1 MLRIGITYNPSLDL
15 FYSGANQTSIILF
28 ELFKNFDYKVI
39 LVDSKNTGTKKVPAI
54 DFADLTQLYL
64 TTDLDYLI
72 DIDGFIDPSVRK
84 AVAKKSIVFMRTFLQ
99 FNEMDNSVYPDSPYK
114 PRSFDGVSEIWCW
127 DILNPKE
134 TLDSIQTLFPCPI
147 RTVPFIWS
155 QTIVSAYTSHT
166 LKYDSAKP
174 FEVHIAE
181 KNSNNSSSSIIP
193 LVAVREL
200 HNNNKSFNAV
210 YKCHNM
216 DRIIENKFLKENV
229 LNNIEISKL
238 PIKFVPK
245 DHFYEWLS
253 SENII
258 MLSHSR
264 FTPFRIG
271 LLNALWLGI
280 PVIHNSTILKEV
292 HPMFSTMFYFGNSI
306 SGMSDC
312 FSRFCS
318 GGIADFIS
326 SVDSIRSSILEKWSI
341 AKNLKGW
348 EQICSS
354 LSLSSPSVASFSLSP
369 LPVASLSLSSP
380 TIASVVPV
388 TPTSNKNSIIIAFSD
403 MWPGFNYNNNF
414 IIDSLRYETKSLSL
428 DIIGINYTA
437 DSNPNLLIFGPYS
450 HTWTTV
456 PDTIPKVYF
465 SAENWTKPNDS
476 RIALY
481 ITSARNE
488 DDTHIRIPTWMMY
501 IDWYSNKTTL
511 PENCEDNPI
520 RLPIH
525 FAITPHPIIFKNRT
539 EFCGFV
545 VSNPICSLRNET
557 FKAVNDYKKV
567 NSGGVLYNNIGG
579 QLSLKYPGG
588 GCGDISKYQ
597 FFSKQQFSISFENS
611 QGPGYIT
618 EKVLHAKMAGCVPL
632 YWGDKDTNTD
642 FVNGSI
648 VNLSMFDNPE
658 QILEVIKK
666 LELNPDLCAKIASTP
681 ILNQEKKTNAL
692 AQISKMSQKLLAIV
706 NINQKPATHLKNI
719 DKVFIIN
726 LDTRKDRWKTLC
738 KEEPFI
744 TSIAERVSAVNG
756 RTLKLTPYIYSLFR
770 NNNFN
775 WKKSVIGCNL
785 SHINIW
791 TKILSQK
798 SGNLFL
804 ILEDDVR
811 FIPSQLSTWDK
822 YAETI
827 PSDAE
832 LVYIGGVLPPNR
844 PGLNSVIEPI
854 NDFWGKIKPNQLFT
868 GGPLLPLFH
877 FCTYSYIISRRA
889 VEKLIEHLINS
900 ENKMPNVIDHFLG
913 FHSLNLKTYVAN
925 PLITKCFQDDDPIYQ
940 NALFNNTGTIAQFD
954 SDIRNNTECFSEED
968 IKVAMQTKEVI
979 KVAMQTK
986 EVIKVA
992 MQTKE
997 VIDIIQPADKTL
1009 NIVTLYHITD
1019 MEMPIY
1025 EHNWITDI
1033 FSEYTLKKVDNL
1045 HNFIEDDV
1053 WFIVQRPYLDI
1064 LNTYFNN
1071 LPKNITFKALHLSD
1085 EFDKDTI
1092 DFYNL
1097 PNCKGII
1104 RNYLRPDTPEVPHI
1118 ITVPLG
1124 YHYKGINNSAF
1135 LDRKLVWSFHGNCW
1149 FDRKSKLEQLYSFV
1163 PHNCHTVN
1171 EWNASNMSKQN
1182 QYLSVLADSKFCP
1195 ILKGNNIETFRLY
1208 EALEVGTIPIY
1219 VRHEGDELF
1228 WNKISSKLGLLELE
1242 NWTRAT
1248 EMIQNFLNNPDEG
1261 EKYQIKLCEA
1271 WIKWKSEIKSACQT
1285 LL

>member
-28 ELFKNFDYKVI
+28 ELFKNFDYKVV

-54 DFADLTQLYL
+54 DFADLTPLYL
-64 TTDLDYLI
+64 TSDLDYLI
-72 DIDGFIDPSVRK
+72 DIDGFVDPYVRK
-84 AVAKKSIVFMRTFLQ
+84 GAAKKSIIFLRTFLQ
-99 FNEMDNSVYPDSPYK
+99 FSEMDNSVYPDSLYK

-181 KNSNNSSSSIIP
+181 KNINNSSSSIIP

-200 HNNNKSFNAV
+200 YYNNKSLNAS
-210 YKCHNM
+210 YECHNM
-216 DRIIENKFLKENV
+216 DRIIENKFLKENI
-229 LNNIEISKL
+229 LNNIEIDKL
-238 PIKFVPK
+238 PVKFVPK
-245 DHFYEWLS
+245 DPFYKWLS

-264 FTPFRIG
+264 FTPLRIG
-271 LLNALWLGI
+271 LINAIWLGI
-280 PVIHNSTILKEV
+280 PVIHNSPILKGL
-292 HPMFSTMFYFGNSI
+292 HPELAKMFYFGNSI
-306 SGMSDC
+306 SGISDS

-318 GGIADFIS
+318 NGITDFIS
-326 SVDSIRSSILEKWSI
+326 SVDSIRSSILERWSI
-341 AKNLKGW
+341 AKNLEGW
-348 EQICSS
+348 KQIFSGF
-354 LSLSSPSVASFSLSP
+354 SLSS
-369 LPVASLSLSSP
+369 LPVASLSLSSLTAP
-380 TIASVVPV
+380 PIA
-388 TPTSNKNSIIIAFSD
+388 PTSNNNSIIIAFSD
-403 MWPGFNYNNNF
+403 MWLGFNYNNNF
-414 IIDSLRYETKSLSL
+414 IIDSLRHETKSLGL
-428 DIIGINYTA
+428 DITGINYTT
-437 DSNPNLLIFGPYS
+437 DSNPKLLIFGPYS
-450 HTWTTV
+450 HTWKTV
-456 PDTIPKVYF
+456 PNTIPKIYF
-465 SAENWTKPNDS
+465 SAENWPKPDDPQ
-476 RIALY
+476 IALY
-481 ITSARNE
+481 ITSAREE
-488 DDTHIRIPTWMMY
+488 DNTHIRIPTWMMY
-501 IDWYSNKTTL
+501 IDWYSNTTTL
-511 PENCEDNPI
+511 PEKCEDNPI
-520 RLPIH
+520 RIPIH
-525 FAITPHPIIFKNRT
+525 FAITPHPITFKDRA

-545 VSNPICSLRNET
+545 VSNPVCSLRNET
-557 FKAVNDYKKV
+557 FKAINDYKKV
-567 NSGGVLYNNIGG
+567 NSGGALYNNIGG
-579 QLSLKYPGG
+579 QLSLKYAGG

-597 FFSKQQFSISFENS
+597 FFSKQQFTISFENS
-611 QGPGYIT
+611 QAPGYIT

-632 YWGDKDTNTD
+632 YWGDIDTNTD

-648 VNLSMFDNPE
+648 VNLSMFNNPE

-666 LELNPDLCAKIASTP
+666 LELNPELCAKIASTP
-681 ILNQEKKTNAL
+681 ILNEEKKQVAL
-692 AQISKMSQKLLAIV
+692 NIISKMSQKLLAII
-706 NINQKPATHLKNI
+706 NINKMSSTYLKNI
-719 DKVFIIN
+719 DKVFVVN
-726 LDTRKDRWKTLC
+726 LDIRKDRWETLC

-744 TSIAERVSAVNG
+744 TSIAERVPAVNG
-756 RTLKLTPYIYSLFR
+756 RTLKLTPYIYSLFK

-775 WKKSVIGCNL
+775 WKKSVMGCAL
-785 SHINIW
+785 SHLNIW

-798 SGNLFL
+798 TGNLFL

-811 FIPSQLSTWDK
+811 FISSQLSTWDK

-844 PGLNSVIEPI
+844 PGLNSVIEPV
-854 NDFWGKIKPNQLFT
+854 NDFWAKIKPNQLFT

-877 FCTYSYIISRRA
+877 FCTYSYIISRRG

-900 ENKMPNVIDHFLG
+900 VDKMPNAVDHFLG
-913 FHSLNLKTYVAN
+913 YQSLKLNTYVAN
-925 PLITKCFQDDDPIYQ
+925 PLITKCFQDDDPIYK
-940 NALFNNTGTIAQFD
+940 NALFNNTGTIAHFD
-954 SDIRNNTECFSEED
+954 SDIRNNTECFSEEELETL
-968 IKVAMQTKEVI
+968 KN
-979 KVAMQTK
+979 
-986 EVIKVA
+986 
-992 MQTKE
+992 
-997 VIDIIQPADKTL
+997 PDKAAATHHRS
-1009 NIVTLYHITD
+1009 ITTLYHISD

-1033 FSEYTLKKVDNL
+1033 FSDYTLKKVDNL
-1045 HNFIEDDV
+1045 HNFIEDNV
-1053 WFIVQRPYLDI
+1053 WFIVQRPHSDTF
-1064 LNTYFNN
+1064 NTYFNN
-1071 LPKNITFKALHLSD
+1071 LPKNITFKVLHLSD

-1097 PNCKGII
+1097 PNCRGVI
-1104 RNYLRPDTPEVPHI
+1104 RNYLRADTPEVPHI

-1182 QYLSVLADSKFCP
+1182 QYLSILTDSKFCP
-1195 ILKGNNIETFRLY
+1195 ILRGNNIETFRLY

-1219 VRHEGDELF
+1219 VRQEGDELF

-1242 NWTRAT
+1242 NWTQAT
-1248 EMIQNFLNNPDEG
+1248 NVIQIFLNNPDEG

-1271 WIKWKSEIKSACQT
+1271 WTKWKSEIKSACQA

>member
-28 ELFKNFDYKVI
+28 ELFKNFDYKVV

-54 DFADLTQLYL
+54 DFADLTPLYL
-64 TTDLDYLI
+64 TSDLDYLI
-72 DIDGFIDPSVRK
+72 DIDGFVDQYVRK
-84 AVAKKSIVFMRTFLQ
+84 GAAKKSIIFLRTFLQ
-99 FNEMDNSVYPDSPYK
+99 FSEMDNSVYPDSLYK

-181 KNSNNSSSSIIP
+181 KNINNSSSSIIP

-200 HNNNKSFNAV
+200 YNNNKSFNAE

-216 DRIIENKFLKENV
+216 DRIIENKFLKENI

-238 PIKFVPK
+238 PIKFVAK
-245 DHFYEWLS
+245 DPFYEWLS

-264 FTPFRIG
+264 FTPLRIG
-271 LLNALWLGI
+271 LINAIWLGI
-280 PVIHNSTILKEV
+280 PVIHNSPILKGL
-292 HPMFSTMFYFGNSI
+292 HPELAKMFYFGNSI
-306 SGMSDC
+306 SGISDS

-318 GGIADFIS
+318 NGITDFIS
-326 SVDSIRSSILEKWSI
+326 SVDSIRSSILERWSI
-341 AKNLKGW
+341 AKNLEGW
-348 EQICSS
+348 KQIFSGF
-354 LSLSSPSVASFSLSP
+354 SLSSLPVASVSLSSLTAP
-369 LPVASLSLSSP
+369 PVASLSLSSLP
-380 TIASVVPV
+380 VASVSLSSPPV
-388 TPTSNKNSIIIAFSD
+388 APTSNKNSIVVAFSD

-414 IIDSLRYETKSLSL
+414 IIDSLRHEAKSLSL
-428 DIIGINYTA
+428 DITGINYTT
-437 DSNPNLLIFGPYS
+437 DSNPKLLIFGPYS
-450 HTWTTV
+450 HTWKTV
-456 PDTIPKVYF
+456 PNTIPKIYF
-465 SAENWTKPNDS
+465 SAENWPKPDDPQ
-476 RIALY
+476 IALY
-481 ITSARNE
+481 ITSARDE
-488 DDTHIRIPTWMMY
+488 DNTHIRIPTWMMY
-501 IDWYSNKTTL
+501 IDWYSNTTTL
-511 PENCEDNPI
+511 PEKCEDNPI
-520 RLPIH
+520 RIPIH
-525 FAITPHPIIFKNRT
+525 FAITPHPITFKDRA

-545 VSNPICSLRNET
+545 VSNPVCSLRHET
-557 FKAVNDYKKV
+557 FKAINDYKKV
-567 NSGGVLYNNIGG
+567 NSGGALYNNIGG
-579 QLSLKYPGG
+579 QLSLKYAGG

-597 FFSKQQFSISFENS
+597 FFSKQQFTISFENS
-611 QGPGYIT
+611 QAPGYIT

-632 YWGDKDTNTD
+632 YWGDIDTNTD

-648 VNLSMFDNPE
+648 VNLSMFNNPE

-666 LELNPDLCAKIASTP
+666 LELNPELCAKIASTP
-681 ILNQEKKTNAL
+681 ILNEEKKQVAL
-692 AQISKMSQKLLAIV
+692 NIISKMSQKLLAII
-706 NINQKPATHLKNI
+706 NINKMSSTYLKNI
-719 DKVFIIN
+719 DKVFVVN
-726 LDTRKDRWKTLC
+726 LDIRKDRWETLC

-744 TSIAERVSAVNG
+744 TSIAERVPAVNG
-756 RTLKLTPYIYSLFR
+756 RTLKLTPYIYSLFK

-775 WKKSVIGCNL
+775 WKKSVMGCAL
-785 SHINIW
+785 SHLNIW

-798 SGNLFL
+798 TGNLFL

-811 FIPSQLSTWDK
+811 FISSQLSTWDK

-844 PGLNSVIEPI
+844 PGLNSVIEPV
-854 NDFWGKIKPNQLFT
+854 NDFWAKIKPNQLFT

-877 FCTYSYIISRRA
+877 FCTYSYIISRRG

-900 ENKMPNVIDHFLG
+900 VDKMPNAVDHFLG
-913 FHSLNLKTYVAN
+913 YQSLKLNTYVAN
-925 PLITKCFQDDDPIYQ
+925 PLITKCFQDDDPIYK
-940 NALFNNTGTIAQFD
+940 NALFNNTGTIAHFD
-954 SDIRNNTECFSEED
+954 SDIRNNTECFSEEELETL
-968 IKVAMQTKEVI
+968 KN
-979 KVAMQTK
+979 
-986 EVIKVA
+986 
-992 MQTKE
+992 
-997 VIDIIQPADKTL
+997 PDKAAATHHRS
-1009 NIVTLYHITD
+1009 ITTLYHISD

-1033 FSEYTLKKVDNL
+1033 FSDYTLKKVDNL
-1045 HNFIEDDV
+1045 HNFIEDNV
-1053 WFIVQRPYLDI
+1053 WFIVQRPHSDTF
-1064 LNTYFNN
+1064 NTYFNN
-1071 LPKNITFKALHLSD
+1071 LPKNITFKVLHLSD

-1097 PNCKGII
+1097 PNCRGVI
-1104 RNYLRPDTPEVPHI
+1104 RNYLRADTPEVPHI

-1182 QYLSVLADSKFCP
+1182 QYLSILTDSKFCP
-1195 ILKGNNIETFRLY
+1195 ILRGNNIETFRLY

-1219 VRHEGDELF
+1219 VRQEGDELF

-1242 NWTRAT
+1242 NWTQAT
-1248 EMIQNFLNNPDEG
+1248 NVIQIFLNNPDEG

-1271 WIKWKSEIKSACQT
+1271 WTKWKSEIKSACQA

>member
-28 ELFKNFDYKVI
+28 ELFKNFDYKVV

-54 DFADLTQLYL
+54 DFADLTPLYL
-64 TTDLDYLI
+64 TSDLDYLI
-72 DIDGFIDPSVRK
+72 DIDGFVDPYVRK
-84 AVAKKSIVFMRTFLQ
+84 GAAKKSIIFLRTFLQ
-99 FNEMDNSVYPDSPYK
+99 FSEMDNSVYPDSLYK

-155 QTIVSAYTSHT
+155 QTIVSAYMSDT
-166 LKYDSAKP
+166 LKYNSTKAWTI
-174 FEVHIAE
+174 HIAE
-181 KNSNNSSSSIIP
+181 KNINNSSSSIIP

-200 HNNNKSFNAV
+200 YYNNKSLNAS
-210 YKCHNM
+210 YECHNM
-216 DRIIENKFLKENV
+216 DRIIENKFLKENI
-229 LNNIEISKL
+229 LNNIEIDKL
-238 PIKFVPK
+238 PVKFVPK
-245 DHFYEWLS
+245 DPFYKWLS

-264 FTPFRIG
+264 FTPLRIG
-271 LLNALWLGI
+271 LINAIWLGI
-280 PVIHNSTILKEV
+280 PVIHNSPILKGL
-292 HPMFSTMFYFGNSI
+292 HPELAKMFYFGNSI
-306 SGMSDC
+306 SGISDS

-318 GGIADFIS
+318 NGITDFIG
-326 SVDSIRSSILEKWSI
+326 SVDSIRSSILERWSI
-341 AKNLKGW
+341 AKNLEGW
-348 EQICSS
+348 KQIFSGF
-354 LSLSSPSVASFSLSP
+354 SLSSLTAP
-369 LPVASLSLSSP
+369 PVASLSLSSLP
-380 TIASVVPV
+380 VASVSLSSPPV
-388 TPTSNKNSIIIAFSD
+388 APTSNKNSIVVAFSD

-414 IIDSLRYETKSLSL
+414 IIDSLRHEAKSLSL
-428 DIIGINYTA
+428 DITGINYTT
-437 DSNPNLLIFGPYS
+437 DSNPKLLIFGPYS
-450 HTWTTV
+450 HTWKTV
-456 PDTIPKVYF
+456 PNTIPKIYF
-465 SAENWTKPNDS
+465 SAENWPKPDDPQ
-476 RIALY
+476 IALY
-481 ITSARNE
+481 ITSAREE
-488 DDTHIRIPTWMMY
+488 DNTHIRIPTWMMY
-501 IDWYSNKTTL
+501 IDWYSNTTTL
-511 PENCEDNPI
+511 PEKYEDNPI

-525 FAITPHPIIFKNRT
+525 FAITPHPIIFKKRT

-545 VSNPICSLRNET
+545 VSNPVCSLRYES
-557 FKAVNDYKKV
+557 FKAINDYKKV
-567 NSGGVLYNNIGG
+567 NSGGALYNNIGG
-579 QLSLKYPGG
+579 QLSLKYAGG

-597 FFSKQQFSISFENS
+597 FFSKQQFTISFENS
-611 QGPGYIT
+611 QAPGYIT

-632 YWGDKDTNTD
+632 YWGDIDTNTD

-648 VNLSMFDNPE
+648 VNLSMFNNPE

-666 LELNPDLCAKIASTP
+666 LELNPELCAKIASTP
-681 ILNQEKKTNAL
+681 ILNEEKKQVAL
-692 AQISKMSQKLLAIV
+692 NIISKMSQKLLAII
-706 NINQKPATHLKNI
+706 NINKMSSTYLKNI
-719 DKVFIIN
+719 DKVFVVN
-726 LDTRKDRWKTLC
+726 LDIRKDRWETLC

-744 TSIAERVSAVNG
+744 TSIAERVPAVNG
-756 RTLKLTPYIYSLFR
+756 RTLKLTPYIYSLFK

-775 WKKSVIGCNL
+775 WKKSVMGCAL
-785 SHINIW
+785 SHLNIW

-798 SGNLFL
+798 TGNLFL

-811 FIPSQLSTWDK
+811 FISSQLSTWDK

-844 PGLNSVIEPI
+844 PGLNSVIEPV
-854 NDFWGKIKPNQLFT
+854 NDFWAKIKPNQLFT

-877 FCTYSYIISRRA
+877 FCTYSYIISRRG

-900 ENKMPNVIDHFLG
+900 VDKMPNAVDHFLG
-913 FHSLNLKTYVAN
+913 YQSLKLNTYVAN

-940 NALFNNTGTIAQFD
+940 NAQFNNSGLIAPFD
-954 SDIRNNTECFSEED
+954 SDIRNNTECFSEEELETL
-968 IKVAMQTKEVI
+968 KN
-979 KVAMQTK
+979 
-986 EVIKVA
+986 
-992 MQTKE
+992 
-997 VIDIIQPADKTL
+997 PDKAAATHHRS
-1009 NIVTLYHITD
+1009 ITTLYHISD

-1033 FSEYTLKKVDNL
+1033 FSDYTLKKVDNL
-1045 HNFIEDDV
+1045 HNFIEDNV
-1053 WFIVQRPYLDI
+1053 WFIVQRPHSDTF
-1064 LNTYFNN
+1064 NTYFNN
-1071 LPKNITFKALHLSD
+1071 LPKNITFKVLHLSD

-1097 PNCKGII
+1097 PNCRGVI
-1104 RNYLRPDTPEVPHI
+1104 RNYLRADTPEVPHI

-1182 QYLSVLADSKFCP
+1182 QYLSILTDSKFCP
-1195 ILKGNNIETFRLY
+1195 ILRGNNIETFRLY

-1219 VRHEGDELF
+1219 VRQEGDELF

-1242 NWTRAT
+1242 NWTQAT
-1248 EMIQNFLNNPDEG
+1248 NVIQIFLNNPDEG

-1271 WIKWKSEIKSACQT
+1271 WTKWKSEIKSACQA

>member
-28 ELFKNFDYKVI
+28 ELFKNFDYKVV

-54 DFADLTQLYL
+54 DFADLTPLYL
-64 TTDLDYLI
+64 TSDLDYLI
-72 DIDGFIDPSVRK
+72 DIDGFVDPYVRK
-84 AVAKKSIVFMRTFLQ
+84 GAAKKSIIFLRTFLQ
-99 FNEMDNSVYPDSPYK
+99 FSEMDNSVYPDSLYK

-155 QTIVSAYTSHT
+155 QTIVSAYMSDT
-166 LKYDSAKP
+166 LKYNSTKAWTI
-174 FEVHIAE
+174 HIAE
-181 KNSNNSSSSIIP
+181 KNINNSSSSIIP

-200 HNNNKSFNAV
+200 YYNNKSLNAS
-210 YKCHNM
+210 YECHNM
-216 DRIIENKFLKENV
+216 DRIIENKFLKENI
-229 LNNIEISKL
+229 LNNIEIDKL
-238 PIKFVPK
+238 PVKFVPK
-245 DHFYEWLS
+245 DPFYKWLS

-264 FTPFRIG
+264 FTPLRIG
-271 LLNALWLGI
+271 LINAIWLGI
-280 PVIHNSTILKEV
+280 PVIHNSPILKGL
-292 HPMFSTMFYFGNSI
+292 HPELAKMFYFGNSI
-306 SGMSDC
+306 SGISDS

-318 GGIADFIS
+318 NGITDFIS
-326 SVDSIRSSILEKWSI
+326 SVDSIRSSILERWSI
-341 AKNLKGW
+341 AKNLEGW
-348 EQICSS
+348 KQIFSGYSLSSLPVPS
-354 LSLSSPSVASFSLSP
+354 LSLSSPTVP
-369 LPVASLSLSSP
+369 PVASLSLSSLTAP
-380 TIASVVPV
+380 PV
-388 TPTSNKNSIIIAFSD
+388 APTSNKNSIVVAFSD

-414 IIDSLRYETKSLSL
+414 IIDSLRHEAKSLSL
-428 DIIGINYTA
+428 DITGINYTT
-437 DSNPNLLIFGPYS
+437 DSNPKLLIFGPYS
-450 HTWTTV
+450 HTWKTV
-456 PDTIPKVYF
+456 PNTIPKIYF
-465 SAENWTKPNDS
+465 SAENWPKPDDPQ
-476 RIALY
+476 IALY
-481 ITSARNE
+481 ITSAREE
-488 DDTHIRIPTWMMY
+488 DNTHIRIPTWMMY
-501 IDWYSNKTTL
+501 IDWYSNTTTL
-511 PENCEDNPI
+511 PEKCEDNPI
-520 RLPIH
+520 RIPIH
-525 FAITPHPIIFKNRT
+525 FAITPHPITFKDRA

-545 VSNPICSLRNET
+545 VSNPVCSLRNES
-557 FKAVNDYKKV
+557 FKAINDYKKV
-567 NSGGVLYNNIGG
+567 NSGGALYNNIGG
-579 QLSLKYPGG
+579 QLSLKYAGG

-597 FFSKQQFSISFENS
+597 FFSKQQFTISFENS
-611 QGPGYIT
+611 HAPGYIT

-632 YWGDKDTNTD
+632 YWGDIDTNTD

-648 VNLSMFDNPE
+648 VNLSMFNNPE

-666 LELNPDLCAKIASTP
+666 LELNPELCAKIASTP
-681 ILNQEKKTNAL
+681 ILNEEKKQVAL
-692 AQISKMSQKLLAIV
+692 NIISKMSQKLLAII
-706 NINQKPATHLKNI
+706 NINKMSSTYLKNI
-719 DKVFIIN
+719 DKVFVVN
-726 LDTRKDRWKTLC
+726 LDIRKDRWETLC

-744 TSIAERVSAVNG
+744 TSIAERVPAVNG
-756 RTLKLTPYIYSLFR
+756 RTLKLTPYIYSLFK

-775 WKKSVIGCNL
+775 WKKSVMGCAL
-785 SHINIW
+785 SHLNIW

-798 SGNLFL
+798 TGNLFL

-811 FIPSQLSTWDK
+811 FISSQLSTWDK

-844 PGLNSVIEPI
+844 PGLNSVIEPV
-854 NDFWGKIKPNQLFT
+854 NDFWAKIKPNQLFT

-877 FCTYSYIISRRA
+877 FCTYSYIISRRG

-900 ENKMPNVIDHFLG
+900 VDKMPNAVDHFLG
-913 FHSLNLKTYVAN
+913 YQSLKLNTYVAN
-925 PLITKCFQDDDPIYQ
+925 PLITKCFQDDDPIYK
-940 NALFNNTGTIAQFD
+940 NALFNNTGTIAHFD
-954 SDIRNNTECFSEED
+954 SDIRNNTECFSEEELETL
-968 IKVAMQTKEVI
+968 KN
-979 KVAMQTK
+979 
-986 EVIKVA
+986 
-992 MQTKE
+992 
-997 VIDIIQPADKTL
+997 PDKAAATHHRS
-1009 NIVTLYHITD
+1009 ITTLYHISD

-1033 FSEYTLKKVDNL
+1033 FSDYTLKKVDNL
-1045 HNFIEDDV
+1045 HNFIEDNV
-1053 WFIVQRPYLDI
+1053 WFIVQRPHSDTF
-1064 LNTYFNN
+1064 NTYFNN
-1071 LPKNITFKALHLSD
+1071 LPKNITFKVLHLSD

-1097 PNCKGII
+1097 PNCRGVI
-1104 RNYLRPDTPEVPHI
+1104 RNYLRADTPEVPHI

-1182 QYLSVLADSKFCP
+1182 QYLSILTDSKFCP
-1195 ILKGNNIETFRLY
+1195 ILRGNNIETFRLY

-1219 VRHEGDELF
+1219 VRQEGDELF

-1242 NWTRAT
+1242 NWTQAT
-1248 EMIQNFLNNPDEG
+1248 NVIQIFLNNPDEG

-1271 WIKWKSEIKSACQT
+1271 WTKWKSEIKSACQA

>member
-28 ELFKNFDYKVI
+28 ELFKNFDYKVV

-54 DFADLTQLYL
+54 DFADLTPLYL
-64 TTDLDYLI
+64 TSDLDYLI
-72 DIDGFIDPSVRK
+72 DIDGFVDPYVRK
-84 AVAKKSIVFMRTFLQ
+84 GAAKKSIIFLRTFLQ
-99 FNEMDNSVYPDSPYK
+99 FSEMDNSVYPDSLYK

-155 QTIVSAYTSHT
+155 QTIVSAYMSDT
-166 LKYDSAKP
+166 LKYNSTKAWTI
-174 FEVHIAE
+174 HIAE
-181 KNSNNSSSSIIP
+181 KNINNSSSSIIP

-200 HNNNKSFNAV
+200 YYNNKSLNAS
-210 YKCHNM
+210 YECHNM
-216 DRIIENKFLKENV
+216 DRIIENKFLKENI
-229 LNNIEISKL
+229 LNNIEIDKL
-238 PIKFVPK
+238 PVKFVPK
-245 DHFYEWLS
+245 DPFYKWLS

-264 FTPFRIG
+264 FTPLRIG
-271 LLNALWLGI
+271 LINAIWLGI
-280 PVIHNSTILKEV
+280 PVIHNSPILKGL
-292 HPMFSTMFYFGNSI
+292 HPELAKMFYFGNSI
-306 SGMSDC
+306 SGISDS

-318 GGIADFIS
+318 NGITDFIS
-326 SVDSIRSSILEKWSI
+326 SVDSIRSSILERWSI
-341 AKNLKGW
+341 AKNLEGW
-348 EQICSS
+348 KQIFSGF
-354 LSLSSPSVASFSLSP
+354 SLSS
-369 LPVASLSLSSP
+369 LPVASLSLSSLTAP
-380 TIASVVPV
+380 PIA
-388 TPTSNKNSIIIAFSD
+388 PTSNNNSIIIAFSD
-403 MWPGFNYNNNF
+403 MWLGFNYNNNF
-414 IIDSLRYETKSLSL
+414 IIDSLRHETKSLGL
-428 DIIGINYTA
+428 DITGINYTT
-437 DSNPNLLIFGPYS
+437 DSNPKLLIFGPYS
-450 HTWTTV
+450 HTWKTV
-456 PDTIPKVYF
+456 PNTIPKIYF
-465 SAENWTKPNDS
+465 SAENWPKPDDPQ
-476 RIALY
+476 IALY
-481 ITSARNE
+481 ITSAREE
-488 DDTHIRIPTWMMY
+488 DNTHIRIPTWMMY
-501 IDWYSNKTTL
+501 IDWYSNTTTL
-511 PENCEDNPI
+511 PEKCEDNPI

-525 FAITPHPIIFKNRT
+525 FAITPHPITFKDRA

-545 VSNPICSLRNET
+545 VSNPVCSLRNET
-557 FKAVNDYKKV
+557 FKAINDYKKV
-567 NSGGVLYNNIGG
+567 NSGGALYNNIGG
-579 QLSLKYPGG
+579 QLSLKYAGG

-597 FFSKQQFSISFENS
+597 FFSKQQFTISFENS
-611 QGPGYIT
+611 QAPGYIT

-632 YWGDKDTNTD
+632 YWGDIDTNTD

-648 VNLSMFDNPE
+648 VNLSMFNNPE

-666 LELNPDLCAKIASTP
+666 LELNPELCAKIASTP
-681 ILNQEKKTNAL
+681 ILNEEKKQVAL
-692 AQISKMSQKLLAIV
+692 NIISKMSQKLLAII
-706 NINQKPATHLKNI
+706 NINKMSSTYLKNI
-719 DKVFIIN
+719 DKVFVVN
-726 LDTRKDRWKTLC
+726 LDIRKDRWETLC

-744 TSIAERVSAVNG
+744 TSIAERVPAVNG
-756 RTLKLTPYIYSLFR
+756 RTLKLTPYIYSLFK

-775 WKKSVIGCNL
+775 WKKSVMGCAL
-785 SHINIW
+785 SHLNIW

-798 SGNLFL
+798 TGNLFL

-811 FIPSQLSTWDK
+811 FISSQLSTWDK

-844 PGLNSVIEPI
+844 PGLNSVIEPV
-854 NDFWGKIKPNQLFT
+854 NDFWAKIKPNQLFT

-877 FCTYSYIISRRA
+877 FCTYSYIISRRG

-900 ENKMPNVIDHFLG
+900 VDKMPNAVDHFLG
-913 FHSLNLKTYVAN
+913 YQSLKLNTYVAN
-925 PLITKCFQDDDPIYQ
+925 PLITKCFQDDDPIYK
-940 NALFNNTGTIAQFD
+940 NALFNNTGTIAHFD
-954 SDIRNNTECFSEED
+954 SDIRNNTECFSEEELETL
-968 IKVAMQTKEVI
+968 KN
-979 KVAMQTK
+979 
-986 EVIKVA
+986 
-992 MQTKE
+992 
-997 VIDIIQPADKTL
+997 PDKAAATHHRS
-1009 NIVTLYHITD
+1009 ITTLYHISD

-1033 FSEYTLKKVDNL
+1033 FSDYTLKKVDNL
-1045 HNFIEDDV
+1045 HNFIEDNV
-1053 WFIVQRPYLDI
+1053 WFIVQRPHSDTF
-1064 LNTYFNN
+1064 NTYFNN
-1071 LPKNITFKALHLSD
+1071 LPKNITFKVLHLSD

-1097 PNCKGII
+1097 PNCRGVI
-1104 RNYLRPDTPEVPHI
+1104 RNYLRADTPEVPHI

-1182 QYLSVLADSKFCP
+1182 QYLSILTDSKFCP
-1195 ILKGNNIETFRLY
+1195 ILRGNNIETFRLY

-1219 VRHEGDELF
+1219 VRQEGDELF

-1242 NWTRAT
+1242 NWTQAT
-1248 EMIQNFLNNPDEG
+1248 NVIQIFLNNPDEG

-1271 WIKWKSEIKSACQT
+1271 WTKWKSEIKSACQA

>member
-1 MLRIGITYNPSLDL
+1 MLCIGITYDPSIEL
-15 FYSGANQTSIILF
+15 FYSGTNQTSIILF
-28 ELFKNFDYKVI
+28 ELFKNFDYKVV

-54 DFADLTQLYL
+54 DFADLTQLYQ

-99 FNEMDNSVYPDSPYK
+99 FSEMDNSVYPDSPYK

-166 LKYDSAKP
+166 LKYDSAKA

-181 KNSNNSSSSIIP
+181 KNINNSSSSIIP

-200 HNNNKSFNAV
+200 YNNNKSFNAE

-216 DRIIENKFLKENV
+216 DRIIENKFLKENI

-238 PIKFVPK
+238 PIKFVAK
-245 DHFYEWLS
+245 DPFYEWLS
-253 SENII
+253 SENVI

-280 PVIHNSTILKEV
+280 PVIHNSPILKEV
-292 HPMFSTMFYFGNSI
+292 HPTLDSMFYFGNSI
-306 SGMSDC
+306 SGISDC

-318 GGIADFIS
+318 GGINNFIS
-326 SVDSIRSSILEKWSI
+326 SVDSIRSSILGKWSI
-341 AKNLKGW
+341 AKNLEGW
-348 EQICSS
+348 KQICSSFSLSSLPAS
-354 LSLSSPSVASFSLSP
+354 LSLSSPTAP
-369 LPVASLSLSSP
+369 PVASLSLSSP
-380 TIASVVPV
+380 TAPPVASLSLSSPSVAPV
-388 TPTSNKNSIIIAFSD
+388 APTSNENSIIIAFSD

-414 IIDSLRYETKSLSL
+414 IIDSLRHETKSLSL
-428 DIIGINYTA
+428 AITGINYIT

-450 HTWTTV
+450 HTWTTI

-465 SAENWTKPNDS
+465 SAENWTKPNDP

-481 ITSARNE
+481 MTSARDE

-501 IDWYSNKTTL
+501 IDWYSNATTL

-525 FAITPHPIIFKNRT
+525 FAITPHPITFKDRA

-545 VSNPICSLRNET
+545 VSNPVCSLRNET
-557 FKAVNDYKKV
+557 FKAINDYKKV
-567 NSGGVLYNNIGG
+567 NSGGALYNNIGG
-579 QLSLKYPGG
+579 QLSLKYAGG
-588 GCGDISKYQ
+588 GCGDISKYK

-611 QGPGYIT
+611 QAPGYIT

-632 YWGDKDTNTD
+632 YWGDIDTNTD

-648 VNLSMFDNPE
+648 VNLSIFNNPE

-692 AQISKMSQKLLAIV
+692 AQISKMSQKLLTIV

-719 DKVFIIN
+719 DKVFVIN

-738 KEEPFI
+738 EQEPFI
-744 TSIAERVSAVNG
+744 TSIAERVPAVNG
-756 RTLKLTPYIYSLFR
+756 RTLKLTPYIYSLFK

-775 WKKSVIGCNL
+775 WKKSVMGCAL
-785 SHINIW
+785 SHLNIW
-791 TKILSQK
+791 IKIHSQTT
-798 SGNLFL
+798 GNLFL

-811 FIPSQLSTWDK
+811 FLPSQISNWNK
-822 YAETI
+822 YAKTI
-827 PSDAE
+827 PKDAE

-844 PGLNSVIEPI
+844 AALNSVIEPI
-854 NDFWGKIKPNQLFT
+854 NDFWGKIKLNPLFT

-877 FCTYSYIISRRA
+877 FCTYSYIISRKG
-889 VEKLIEHLINS
+889 VEKIMEHLINS
-900 ENKMPNVIDHFLG
+900 ANKIPNAVDHFLG
-913 FHSLNLKTYVAN
+913 YQSLKLNTYVAN
-925 PLITKCFQDDDPIYQ
+925 PIITKCFQDDDPVYQ
-940 NALFNNTGTIAQFD
+940 NAQFNNTGTIAPFD
-954 SDIRNNTECFSEED
+954 SDICNNTECFSEEELETL
-968 IKVAMQTKEVI
+968 KN
-979 KVAMQTK
+979 
-986 EVIKVA
+986 
-992 MQTKE
+992 
-997 VIDIIQPADKTL
+997 PDKAQRIT
-1009 NIVTLYHITD
+1009 TLYHISD
-1019 MEMPIY
+1019 IEMPIY
-1025 EHNWITDI
+1025 EHNWIIDT
-1033 FSEYTLKKVDNL
+1033 FSDYTLKKVENL
-1045 HNFIEDDV
+1045 NEFVKDGV
-1053 WFIVQRPYLDI
+1053 WFIVQRPHSDTF
-1064 LNTYFNN
+1064 NTYFNN
-1071 LPKNITFKALHLSD
+1071 LPKNITFKVLHLSD

-1097 PNCKGII
+1097 PNCRGVI
-1104 RNYLRPDTPEVPHI
+1104 RNYLRPDTPILPHI

-1135 LDRKLVWSFHGNCW
+1135 LNRKLVWSFHGNCW
-1149 FDRKSKLEQLYSFV
+1149 FDRKSKLEHLYSFV
-1163 PHNCHTVN
+1163 PHNCHIIN

-1182 QYLSVLADSKFCP
+1182 QYLSILADSKFCP
-1195 ILKGNNIETFRLY
+1195 ILRGNNIETFRLY

-1219 VRHEGDELF
+1219 VRNEGDKVF
-1228 WNKISSKLGLLELE
+1228 WNKISLKLGLLELE
-1242 NWTRAT
+1242 NWTQAKDV
-1248 EMIQNFLNNPDEG
+1248 IQNFLDNPDKG

-1271 WIKWKSEIKSACQT
+1271 WAKWKAEIKLSCQA

>member
-28 ELFKNFDYKVI
+28 ELFKNFDYKVV

-54 DFADLTQLYL
+54 DFADLTPLYL
-64 TTDLDYLI
+64 TSDLDYLI
-72 DIDGFIDPSVRK
+72 DIDGFVDPYVRK
-84 AVAKKSIVFMRTFLQ
+84 GAAKKSIIFLRTFLQ
-99 FNEMDNSVYPDSPYK
+99 FSEMDNSVYPDSLYK

-181 KNSNNSSSSIIP
+181 KNINNSSSSIIP

-200 HNNNKSFNAV
+200 YYNNKSFNAS
-210 YKCHNM
+210 YECHNM
-216 DRIIENKFLKENV
+216 DRIIENKFLKENI
-229 LNNIEISKL
+229 LNNIEIDKL
-238 PIKFVPK
+238 PVKFVPK
-245 DHFYEWLS
+245 DPFYKWLS

-264 FTPFRIG
+264 FTPLRIG
-271 LLNALWLGI
+271 LINAIWLGI
-280 PVIHNSTILKEV
+280 PVIHNSPILKEL
-292 HPMFSTMFYFGNSI
+292 HPEIAKMFYFGNSI
-306 SGMSDC
+306 SGISDS

-318 GGIADFIS
+318 GGITDFIS

-341 AKNLKGW
+341 AKNLEGW
-348 EQICSS
+348 KQIFSGFSLSPLPVPS
-354 LSLSSPSVASFSLSP
+354 LSLSSPTVP
-369 LPVASLSLSSP
+369 PVASLSLSSLTAP
-380 TIASVVPV
+380 PV
-388 TPTSNKNSIIIAFSD
+388 APTSNNNSIIIAFSD
-403 MWPGFNYNNNF
+403 MWLGFNYNNNF
-414 IIDSLRYETKSLSL
+414 IIDSLRHETKSLGL
-428 DIIGINYTA
+428 DITGINYTT
-437 DSNPNLLIFGPYS
+437 DSNPKLLIFGPYS
-450 HTWTTV
+450 HTWKTV
-456 PDTIPKVYF
+456 PNTIPKIYF
-465 SAENWTKPNDS
+465 SAENWPKPDDPQ
-476 RIALY
+476 IALY
-481 ITSARNE
+481 ITSAREE
-488 DDTHIRIPTWMMY
+488 DNTHIRIPTWMMY
-501 IDWYSNKTTL
+501 IDWYSNTTTL
-511 PENCEDNPI
+511 PEKCEDNPI

-525 FAITPHPIIFKNRT
+525 FAITPHPITFKDRT

-545 VSNPICSLRNET
+545 VSNPVCSLRNES
-557 FKAVNDYKKV
+557 FKAINDYKKV
-567 NSGGVLYNNIGG
+567 NSGGALYNNIGG

-611 QGPGYIT
+611 QAPGYIT
-618 EKVLHAKMAGCVPL
+618 EKVLHSKMAGCVPL
-632 YWGDKDTNTD
+632 YWGDKDADTD

-648 VNLSMFDNPE
+648 VNLSMFNNPK

-692 AQISKMSQKLLAIV
+692 AQISKMSQKLLAII
-706 NINQKPATHLKNI
+706 NINKMSSTYLKNI
-719 DKVFIIN
+719 DKVFVVN
-726 LDTRKDRWKTLC
+726 LDIRKDRWETLC

-744 TSIAERVSAVNG
+744 TSIAERVPAVNG
-756 RTLKLTPYIYSLFR
+756 RTLKLTPYIYSLFK

-775 WKKSVIGCNL
+775 WKKSVMGCAL
-785 SHINIW
+785 SHLNIW

-798 SGNLFL
+798 TGNLFL

-811 FIPSQLSTWDK
+811 FITSQLSTWDK

-827 PSDAE
+827 PEDAE

-844 PGLNSVIEPI
+844 GVLNSVIEPI

-868 GGPLLPLFH
+868 GGQLVPLFH

-889 VEKLIEHLINS
+889 VEKLIEHLMNS
-900 ENKMPNVIDHFLG
+900 VNMPNAVDHFLG
-913 FHSLNLKTYVAN
+913 YHSLNLKTYVAN

-940 NALFNNTGTIAQFD
+940 NAQFNNSGLIAPFD
-954 SDIRNNTECFSEED
+954 SDIRNNTECFSEEELETL
-968 IKVAMQTKEVI
+968 KN
-979 KVAMQTK
+979 
-986 EVIKVA
+986 
-992 MQTKE
+992 
-997 VIDIIQPADKTL
+997 PDKAR
-1009 NIVTLYHITD
+1009 NITTLYHISD
-1019 MEMPIY
+1019 MKMPIY

-1033 FSEYTLKKVDNL
+1033 FSDYTLKKIENL
-1045 HNFIEDDV
+1045 NEFVEDGA
-1053 WFIVQRPYLDI
+1053 WFIVQRPHSDTF
-1064 LNTYFNN
+1064 NTYFNN
-1071 LPKNITFKALHLSD
+1071 LPKNITFKVLHLSD
-1085 EFDKDTI
+1085 EFHKDTI

-1097 PNCKGII
+1097 PNCRGVI
-1104 RNYLRPDTPEVPHI
+1104 RNYLRADTPEVPHI

-1124 YHYKGINNSAF
+1124 YHHKGINNPAF
-1135 LDRKLVWSFHGNCW
+1135 LDRKLIWSFHGNCW

-1182 QYLSVLADSKFCP
+1182 QYLSILADSKFCP
-1195 ILKGNNIETFRLY
+1195 ILRGNNIETFRLY

-1219 VRHEGDELF
+1219 VRQEGDELF

-1242 NWTRAT
+1242 NWTWAT

-1271 WIKWKSEIKSACQT
+1271 WTKWKSEIKSACQA

>member
-28 ELFKNFDYKVI
+28 ELFKNFDYKVV

-54 DFADLTQLYL
+54 DFADLTPLYL
-64 TTDLDYLI
+64 TSDLDYLI
-72 DIDGFIDPSVRK
+72 DIDGFVDPYVRK
-84 AVAKKSIVFMRTFLQ
+84 GAAKKSIIFLRTFLQ
-99 FNEMDNSVYPDSPYK
+99 FSEMDNSVYPDSLYK

-155 QTIVSAYTSHT
+155 QTIVSAYMSDT
-166 LKYDSAKP
+166 LKYNSTKAWTI
-174 FEVHIAE
+174 HIAE
-181 KNSNNSSSSIIP
+181 KNINNSSSSIIP

-200 HNNNKSFNAV
+200 YYNNKSLNAS
-210 YKCHNM
+210 YECHNM
-216 DRIIENKFLKENV
+216 DRIIENKFLKENI
-229 LNNIEISKL
+229 LNNIEIDKL
-238 PIKFVPK
+238 PVKFVPK
-245 DHFYEWLS
+245 DPFYKWLS

-264 FTPFRIG
+264 FTPLRIG
-271 LLNALWLGI
+271 LINAIWLGI
-280 PVIHNSTILKEV
+280 PVIHNSPILKGL
-292 HPMFSTMFYFGNSI
+292 HPELAKMFYFGNSI
-306 SGMSDC
+306 SGISDS

-318 GGIADFIS
+318 NGITDFIS
-326 SVDSIRSSILEKWSI
+326 SVDSIRSSILERWSI
-341 AKNLKGW
+341 AKNLEGW
-348 EQICSS
+348 KQIFSGF
-354 LSLSSPSVASFSLSP
+354 SLSS
-369 LPVASLSLSSP
+369 LPVASLSLSSLTAP
-380 TIASVVPV
+380 PIA
-388 TPTSNKNSIIIAFSD
+388 PTSNNNSIIIAFSD
-403 MWPGFNYNNNF
+403 MWLGFNYNNNF
-414 IIDSLRYETKSLSL
+414 IIDSLRHETKSLGL
-428 DIIGINYTA
+428 DITGINYTT
-437 DSNPNLLIFGPYS
+437 DSNPKLLIFGPYS
-450 HTWTTV
+450 HTWKTV
-456 PDTIPKVYF
+456 PNTIPKIYF
-465 SAENWTKPNDS
+465 SAENWPKPDDPQ
-476 RIALY
+476 IALY
-481 ITSARNE
+481 ITSARKE
-488 DDTHIRIPTWMMY
+488 DNTHIRIPTWMMY
-501 IDWYSNKTTL
+501 IDWYSNTTTL
-511 PENCEDNPI
+511 PEKCEDNPI

-525 FAITPHPIIFKNRT
+525 FAITPHPIIFKKRT

-545 VSNPICSLRNET
+545 VSNPVCSLRNES
-557 FKAVNDYKKV
+557 FKAINDYKKV
-567 NSGGVLYNNIGG
+567 NSGGALYNNIGG
-579 QLSLKYPGG
+579 QLSLKYAGG

-597 FFSKQQFSISFENS
+597 FFSKQQFTISFENS
-611 QGPGYIT
+611 QAPGYIT

-632 YWGDKDTNTD
+632 YWGDIDTNTD

-648 VNLSMFDNPE
+648 VNLSMFNNPE

-666 LELNPDLCAKIASTP
+666 LELNPELCAKIASTP
-681 ILNQEKKTNAL
+681 ILNEEKKQVAL
-692 AQISKMSQKLLAIV
+692 NIISKMSQKLLAII
-706 NINQKPATHLKNI
+706 NINKMSSTYLKNI
-719 DKVFIIN
+719 DKVFVVN
-726 LDTRKDRWKTLC
+726 LDIRKDRWETLC

-744 TSIAERVSAVNG
+744 TSIAERVPAVNG
-756 RTLKLTPYIYSLFR
+756 RTLKLTPYIYSLFK

-775 WKKSVIGCNL
+775 WKKSVMGCAL
-785 SHINIW
+785 SHLNIW

-798 SGNLFL
+798 TGNLFL

-811 FIPSQLSTWDK
+811 FISSQLSTWDK

-844 PGLNSVIEPI
+844 PGLNSVIEPV
-854 NDFWGKIKPNQLFT
+854 NDFWAKIKPNQLFT

-877 FCTYSYIISRRA
+877 FCTYSYIISRRG

-900 ENKMPNVIDHFLG
+900 VDKMPNAVDHFLG
-913 FHSLNLKTYVAN
+913 YQSLKLNTYVAN
-925 PLITKCFQDDDPIYQ
+925 PLITKCFQDDDPIYK
-940 NALFNNTGTIAQFD
+940 NALFNNTGTIAHFD
-954 SDIRNNTECFSEED
+954 SDIRNNTECFSEEELETL
-968 IKVAMQTKEVI
+968 KN
-979 KVAMQTK
+979 
-986 EVIKVA
+986 
-992 MQTKE
+992 
-997 VIDIIQPADKTL
+997 PDKAAATHHRS
-1009 NIVTLYHITD
+1009 ITTLYHISD

-1033 FSEYTLKKVDNL
+1033 FSDYTLKKVDNL
-1045 HNFIEDDV
+1045 HNFIEDNV
-1053 WFIVQRPYLDI
+1053 WFIVQRPHSDTF
-1064 LNTYFNN
+1064 NTYFNN
-1071 LPKNITFKALHLSD
+1071 LPKNITFKVLHLSD

-1097 PNCKGII
+1097 PNCRGVI
-1104 RNYLRPDTPEVPHI
+1104 RNYLRADTPEVPHI

-1182 QYLSVLADSKFCP
+1182 QYLSILTDSKFCP
-1195 ILKGNNIETFRLY
+1195 ILRGNNIETFRLY

-1219 VRHEGDELF
+1219 VRQEGDELF

-1242 NWTRAT
+1242 NWTQAT
-1248 EMIQNFLNNPDEG
+1248 NVIQIFLNNPDEG

-1271 WIKWKSEIKSACQT
+1271 WTKWKSEIKSACQA

>member
-1 MLRIGITYNPSLDL
+1 
-15 FYSGANQTSIILF
+15 
-28 ELFKNFDYKVI
+28 
-39 LVDSKNTGTKKVPAI
+39 
-54 DFADLTQLYL
+54 
-64 TTDLDYLI
+64 
-72 DIDGFIDPSVRK
+72 
-84 AVAKKSIVFMRTFLQ
+84 
-99 FNEMDNSVYPDSPYK
+99 MDNSVYPDSLYK

-155 QTIVSAYTSHT
+155 QTIVSAYMSDT
-166 LKYDSAKP
+166 LKYNSTKAWTI
-174 FEVHIAE
+174 HIAE
-181 KNSNNSSSSIIP
+181 KNINNSSSSIIP

-200 HNNNKSFNAV
+200 YYNNKSLNAS
-210 YKCHNM
+210 YECHNM
-216 DRIIENKFLKENV
+216 DRIIENKFLKENI
-229 LNNIEISKL
+229 LNNIEIDKL
-238 PIKFVPK
+238 PVKFVPK
-245 DHFYEWLS
+245 DPFYKWLS

-264 FTPFRIG
+264 FTPLRIG
-271 LLNALWLGI
+271 LINAIWLGI
-280 PVIHNSTILKEV
+280 PVIHNSPILKGL
-292 HPMFSTMFYFGNSI
+292 HPELAKMFYFGNSI
-306 SGMSDC
+306 SGISDS

-318 GGIADFIS
+318 NGITDFIS
-326 SVDSIRSSILEKWSI
+326 SVDSIRSSILERWSI
-341 AKNLKGW
+341 AKNLEGW
-348 EQICSS
+348 KQIFSGF
-354 LSLSSPSVASFSLSP
+354 SLSS
-369 LPVASLSLSSP
+369 LPVASRSLSSLTAP
-380 TIASVVPV
+380 PVASVSLSSLTAPPV
-388 TPTSNKNSIIIAFSD
+388 APTSNKNSIVVAFSD

-414 IIDSLRYETKSLSL
+414 IIDSLRHEAKSLSL
-428 DIIGINYTA
+428 DITGINYTT
-437 DSNPNLLIFGPYS
+437 DSNPKLLIFGPYS
-450 HTWTTV
+450 HTWKTV
-456 PDTIPKVYF
+456 PNTIPKIYF
-465 SAENWTKPNDS
+465 SAENWPKPDDPQ
-476 RIALY
+476 IALY
-481 ITSARNE
+481 ITSAREE
-488 DDTHIRIPTWMMY
+488 DNTHIRIPTWMMY
-501 IDWYSNKTTL
+501 IDWYSNTTTL
-511 PENCEDNPI
+511 PEKCEDNPI

-525 FAITPHPIIFKNRT
+525 FAITPHPITFKDRA

-545 VSNPICSLRNET
+545 VSNPVCSLRNET
-557 FKAVNDYKKV
+557 FKAINDYKKV
-567 NSGGVLYNNIGG
+567 NSGGALYNNIGG
-579 QLSLKYPGG
+579 QLSLKYAGG

-597 FFSKQQFSISFENS
+597 FFSKQQFTISFENS
-611 QGPGYIT
+611 QAPGYIT

-632 YWGDKDTNTD
+632 YWGDIDTNTD

-648 VNLSMFDNPE
+648 VNLSMFNNPE

-666 LELNPDLCAKIASTP
+666 LELNPELCAKIASTP
-681 ILNQEKKTNAL
+681 ILNEEKKQVAL
-692 AQISKMSQKLLAIV
+692 NIISKMSQKLLAII
-706 NINQKPATHLKNI
+706 NINKMSSTYLKNI
-719 DKVFIIN
+719 DKVFVVN
-726 LDTRKDRWKTLC
+726 LDIRKDRWETLC

-744 TSIAERVSAVNG
+744 TSIAERVPAVNG
-756 RTLKLTPYIYSLFR
+756 RTLKLTPYIYSLFK

-775 WKKSVIGCNL
+775 WKKSVMGCAL
-785 SHINIW
+785 SHLNIW

-798 SGNLFL
+798 TGNLFL

-811 FIPSQLSTWDK
+811 FISSQLSTWDK

-844 PGLNSVIEPI
+844 PGLNSVIEPV
-854 NDFWGKIKPNQLFT
+854 NDFWAKIKPNQLFT

-877 FCTYSYIISRRA
+877 FCTYSYIISRRG

-900 ENKMPNVIDHFLG
+900 VDKMPNAVDHFLG
-913 FHSLNLKTYVAN
+913 YQSLKLNTYVAN

-940 NALFNNTGTIAQFD
+940 NAQFNNSGLIAPFD
-954 SDIRNNTECFSEED
+954 SDIRNNTECFSEEELETL
-968 IKVAMQTKEVI
+968 KN
-979 KVAMQTK
+979 
-986 EVIKVA
+986 
-992 MQTKE
+992 
-997 VIDIIQPADKTL
+997 PDKAAATHHRS
-1009 NIVTLYHITD
+1009 ITTLYHISD

-1033 FSEYTLKKVDNL
+1033 FSDYTLKKVDNL
-1045 HNFIEDDV
+1045 HNFIEDNV
-1053 WFIVQRPYLDI
+1053 WFIVQRPHSDTF
-1064 LNTYFNN
+1064 NTYFNN
-1071 LPKNITFKALHLSD
+1071 LPKNITFKVLHLSD

-1097 PNCKGII
+1097 PNCRGVI
-1104 RNYLRPDTPEVPHI
+1104 RNYLRADTPEVPHI

-1182 QYLSVLADSKFCP
+1182 QYLSILTDSKFCP
-1195 ILKGNNIETFRLY
+1195 ILRGNNIETFRLY

-1219 VRHEGDELF
+1219 VRQEGDELF

-1242 NWTRAT
+1242 NWTQAT
-1248 EMIQNFLNNPDEG
+1248 NVIQIFLNNPDEG

-1271 WIKWKSEIKSACQT
+1271 WTKWKSEIKSACQA

>member
-28 ELFKNFDYKVI
+28 ELFKNFDYKVV

-54 DFADLTQLYL
+54 DFADLTPLYL
-64 TTDLDYLI
+64 TSDLDYLI
-72 DIDGFIDPSVRK
+72 DIDGFVDPYVRK
-84 AVAKKSIVFMRTFLQ
+84 GAAKKSIIFLRTFLQ
-99 FNEMDNSVYPDSPYK
+99 FSEMDNSVYPDSLYK

-155 QTIVSAYTSHT
+155 QTIVSAYMSDT
-166 LKYDSAKP
+166 LKYNSTKAWTI
-174 FEVHIAE
+174 HIAE
-181 KNSNNSSSSIIP
+181 KNINNSSSSIIP

-200 HNNNKSFNAV
+200 YYNNKSLNAS
-210 YKCHNM
+210 YECHNM
-216 DRIIENKFLKENV
+216 DRIIENKFLKENI
-229 LNNIEISKL
+229 LNNIEIDKL
-238 PIKFVPK
+238 PVKFVPK
-245 DHFYEWLS
+245 DPFYKWLS

-264 FTPFRIG
+264 FTPLRIG
-271 LLNALWLGI
+271 LINAIWLGI
-280 PVIHNSTILKEV
+280 PVIHNSPILKGL
-292 HPMFSTMFYFGNSI
+292 HPELAKMFYFGNSI
-306 SGMSDC
+306 SGISDS

-318 GGIADFIS
+318 NGITDFIS
-326 SVDSIRSSILEKWSI
+326 SVDSIRSSILERWSI
-341 AKNLKGW
+341 AKNLEGW
-348 EQICSS
+348 KQIFSGF
-354 LSLSSPSVASFSLSP
+354 SLSS
-369 LPVASLSLSSP
+369 LPVASLSLSSLTAP
-380 TIASVVPV
+380 PIA
-388 TPTSNKNSIIIAFSD
+388 PTSNNNSIIIAFSD
-403 MWPGFNYNNNF
+403 MWLGFNYNNNF
-414 IIDSLRYETKSLSL
+414 IIDSLRHETKSLGL
-428 DIIGINYTA
+428 DITGINYTT
-437 DSNPNLLIFGPYS
+437 DSNPKLLIFGPYS
-450 HTWTTV
+450 HTWKTV
-456 PDTIPKVYF
+456 PNTIPKIYF
-465 SAENWTKPNDS
+465 SAENWPKPDDPQ
-476 RIALY
+476 IALY
-481 ITSARNE
+481 ITSAREE
-488 DDTHIRIPTWMMY
+488 DNTHIRIPTWMMY
-501 IDWYSNKTTL
+501 IDWYSNTTTL
-511 PENCEDNPI
+511 PEKYEDNPI

-525 FAITPHPIIFKNRT
+525 FAITPHPITFKDRA

-545 VSNPICSLRNET
+545 VSNPVCSLRNET
-557 FKAVNDYKKV
+557 FKAINDYKKV
-567 NSGGVLYNNIGG
+567 NSGGALYNNIGG
-579 QLSLKYPGG
+579 QLSLKYAGG

-597 FFSKQQFSISFENS
+597 FFSKQQFTISFENS
-611 QGPGYIT
+611 QAPGYIT

-632 YWGDKDTNTD
+632 YWGDIDTNTD

-648 VNLSMFDNPE
+648 VNLSMFNNPE

-666 LELNPDLCAKIASTP
+666 LELNPELCAKIASTP
-681 ILNQEKKTNAL
+681 ILNEEKKQVAL
-692 AQISKMSQKLLAIV
+692 NIISKMSQKLLAII
-706 NINQKPATHLKNI
+706 NINKMSSTYLKNI
-719 DKVFIIN
+719 DKVFVVN
-726 LDTRKDRWKTLC
+726 LDIRKDRWETLC

-744 TSIAERVSAVNG
+744 TSIAERVPAVNG
-756 RTLKLTPYIYSLFR
+756 RTLKLTPYIYSLFK

-775 WKKSVIGCNL
+775 WKKSVMGCAL
-785 SHINIW
+785 SHLNIW

-798 SGNLFL
+798 TGNLFL

-811 FIPSQLSTWDK
+811 FISSQLSTWDK

-844 PGLNSVIEPI
+844 PGLNSVIEPV
-854 NDFWGKIKPNQLFT
+854 NDFWAKIKPNQLFT

-877 FCTYSYIISRRA
+877 FCTYSYIISRRG

-900 ENKMPNVIDHFLG
+900 VDKMPNAVDHFLG
-913 FHSLNLKTYVAN
+913 YQSLKLNTYVAN
-925 PLITKCFQDDDPIYQ
+925 PLITKCFQDDDPIYK
-940 NALFNNTGTIAQFD
+940 NALFNNTGTIAHFD
-954 SDIRNNTECFSEED
+954 SDIRNNTECFSEEELETL
-968 IKVAMQTKEVI
+968 KN
-979 KVAMQTK
+979 
-986 EVIKVA
+986 
-992 MQTKE
+992 
-997 VIDIIQPADKTL
+997 PDKAAATHHRS
-1009 NIVTLYHITD
+1009 ITTLYHISD

-1033 FSEYTLKKVDNL
+1033 FSDYTLKKVDNL
-1045 HNFIEDDV
+1045 HNFIEDNV
-1053 WFIVQRPYLDI
+1053 WFIVQRPHSDTF
-1064 LNTYFNN
+1064 NTYFNN
-1071 LPKNITFKALHLSD
+1071 LPKNITFKVLHLSD

-1097 PNCKGII
+1097 PNCRGVI
-1104 RNYLRPDTPEVPHI
+1104 RNYLRADTPEVPHI

-1182 QYLSVLADSKFCP
+1182 QYLYILTDIKFCP
-1195 ILKGNNIETFRLY
+1195 ILRWNNIETFRLY

-1219 VRHEGDELF
+1219 VRQEGDELF

-1242 NWTRAT
+1242 NWTQAT
-1248 EMIQNFLNNPDEG
+1248 NVIQIFLNNPDEG
-1261 EKYQIKLCEA
+1261 EKYQMKLCEA
-1271 WIKWKSEIKSACQT
+1271 WTKWKSEIKSACQT